1 MECKTLD
8 PFQTGFSRDK
18 DLQLLFDLE
27 NQSRIDRR
35 KGRTVTIFYK
45 R

>member
-8 PFQTGFSRDK
+8 PFSNRLQQDE
-18 DLQLLFDLE
+18 DLQLLFYLE
-27 NQSRIDRR
+27 NQSR